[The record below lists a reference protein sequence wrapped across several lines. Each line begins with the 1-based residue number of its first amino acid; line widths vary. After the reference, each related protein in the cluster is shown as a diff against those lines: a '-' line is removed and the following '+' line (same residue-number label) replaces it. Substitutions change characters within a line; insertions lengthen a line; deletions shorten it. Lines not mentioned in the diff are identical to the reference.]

1 MTSAAFQK
9 GSDDRSL
16 LSHEE
21 RQHFQNVFEE
31 QAVRSYVFLSFGI
44 GLVAALLPVVLVIF
58 GGYRD
63 HNSISWFYH
72 VVPGPTRDI
81 LVGGLWATGVFL
93 FLFHG
98 LSKLEN
104 WLLNLAGAAVISV
117 AMNPMPD
124 VQRCGGSGLTPHSV
138 SAIIFFVL
146 LAIVAVF
153 LSKKRIKF
161 IKDPRKKLQF
171 VAAYNAAGFLM
182 IALPAIVAL
191 LHYLGGGKCGTHKV
205 FWIETFAVWSFAA
218 YWFIKTYEYRVLLRV
233 KLKGVE
239 D

>member
-9 GSDDRSL
+9 GTGDQNL
-16 LSHEE
+16 LDHEE
-21 RQHFQNVFEE
+21 RQRFQNVFED
-31 QAVRSYVFLSFGI
+31 QAVQSYVFLSFGI
-44 GLVAALLPVVLVIF
+44 GLVAALLPVVLVTF
-58 GGYRD
+58 GGYRGN
-63 HNSISWFYH
+63 NSISWFYH

-104 WLLNLAGAAVISV
+104 WLLNFAGVAVISV

-138 SAIIFFVL
+138 SAMIFFAL

-153 LSKKRIKF
+153 LSKKRIKY
-161 IKDPRKKLQF
+161 IKNPRKKMQF
-171 VAAYNAAGFLM
+171 AAAYNAAGLLM
-182 IALPAIVAL
+182 IALPAAVAL
-191 LHYLGGGKCGTHKV
+191 LHYLGGSKCGTHTV
-205 FWIETFAVWSFAA
+205 FWIETFAVWSFAG

-233 KLKGVE
+233 KLKGARE
-239 D
+239 